1 MSEVTRFKKENTEK
15 QLSNSEIK
23 EHLLEMLV
31 EFAEFCDK
39 NGLRYYLS
47 GGTLLGAVR
56 HKGFIPWDDDV
67 DLMMP
72 RKDYENL
79 LYLWHDDRYCLSSCE
94 KNRDYN
100 TPFARIWDTTTK
112 LRWTV
117 INEKEIGV
125 FMDIFPL
132 DGFPTGDLQTKIH
145 LMRIKMLR
153 SLVNA
158 EVRQKFLK
166 NEKFRLIKLLL
177 RKLFRKSG
185 NHYAQRLNV
194 VAKKYKFESCQ
205 YVGVKTTT
213 VHLFRE
219 KNPKSIY
226 SETVYLPFGTRI
238 TCTRIQYVHI
248 AIISFLIGSVF
259 CFIAVHFAGRDI
271 QHSFTLHFHCHREQ
285 TLQPYNVCKNRF
297 HRLFHIDSRACIA
310 GSVNNIIH

>member
-1 MSEVTRFKKENTEK
+1 
-15 QLSNSEIK
+15 
-23 EHLLEMLV
+23 
-31 EFAEFCDK
+31 
-39 NGLRYYLS
+39 
-47 GGTLLGAVR
+47 
-56 HKGFIPWDDDV
+56 
-67 DLMMP
+67 
-72 RKDYENL
+72 
-79 LYLWHDDRYCLSSCE
+79 
-94 KNRDYN
+94 
-100 TPFARIWDTTTK
+100 
-112 LRWTV
+112 
-117 INEKEIGV
+117 
-125 FMDIFPL
+125 MDIFPL

-226 SETVYLPFGTRI
+226 SETVYLPFEHLFLPVPVGYNKYLTHLYGDYMQLPPENERHSKHEFVNLEYNLEGGKI
-238 TCTRIQYVHI
+238 TCPV
-248 AIISFLIGSVF
+248 L
-259 CFIAVHFAGRDI
+259 
-271 QHSFTLHFHCHREQ
+271 
-285 TLQPYNVCKNRF
+285 NM
-297 HRLFHIDSRACIA
+297 
-310 GSVNNIIH
+310 